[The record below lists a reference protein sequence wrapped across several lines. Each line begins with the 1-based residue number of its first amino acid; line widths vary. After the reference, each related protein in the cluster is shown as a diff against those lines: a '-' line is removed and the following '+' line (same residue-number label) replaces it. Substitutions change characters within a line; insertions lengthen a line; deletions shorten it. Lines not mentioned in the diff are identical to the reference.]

1 MALDIYGVWQVA
13 PQTFILGTLH
23 PQFKISSKL
32 LRLTKPA
39 PRHATPRHAN
49 AEIAHSSNHRRPRS
63 PMLPSLEPQHE
74 IVDDPPPSA
83 TPLIASKSHLVQKDV
98 ILVKKK
104 CCASCGLKEEKK
116 KKRKMFSK
124 RRERREES
132 KDPRSMT

>member
-104 CCASCGLKEEKK
+104 NVVRVVERRKK
-116 KKRKMFSK
+116 KKRKEKCF
-124 RRERREES
+124 RRGERGEES
-132 KDPRSMT
+132 KYPRSVT